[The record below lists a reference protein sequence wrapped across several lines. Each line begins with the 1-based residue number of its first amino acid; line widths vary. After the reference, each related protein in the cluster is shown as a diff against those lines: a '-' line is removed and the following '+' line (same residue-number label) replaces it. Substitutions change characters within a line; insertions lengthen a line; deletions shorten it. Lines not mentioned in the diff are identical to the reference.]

1 MAGAERFPRLV
12 GGHIALDFVNTEVM
26 SRADPSEDVL
36 VSAPE
41 FLAWCAH
48 AGVASAQAAP
58 NPPSPA
64 QERGFLKEAAA
75 VRGAIGSII
84 EAIAGHRDPDPG
96 ALGAL
101 QAAWGDAVERAVPRF
116 DGQRLTWTWEPIT
129 PRAPLW
135 ELTGAAVDLL
145 ATGATG
151 RLKACPGCGF
161 VFLDAT
167 KNGTRRWCSMDDCGK
182 QEKIRRYVAKRSQ
195 ARAAAST

>member
-1 MAGAERFPRLV
+1 M
-12 GGHIALDFVNTEVM
+12 GGHVALDFVNTEVM
-26 SRADPSEDVL
+26 SRGDPSEDVL

-48 AGVASAQAAP
+48 AGVASAQAAAP
-58 NPPSPA
+58 NPPSQA
-64 QERGFLKEAAA
+64 QERAFLKEAAA

-84 EAIAGHRDPDPG
+84 EAIADHRDPDPD

-101 QAAWGDAVERAVPRF
+101 QAAWGDAVERAVPTF
-116 DGQRLTWTWEPIT
+116 DGQRLTWTWEPNT
-129 PRAPLW
+129 FRAPLW

-145 ATGATG
+145 ATGATE

-195 ARAAAST
+195 ARAAASS